1 MAKKKQDEEVDEYNV
16 FRCTTCADQPEFEGN
31 AIKEHLQQ
39 VHGIE
44 GEPKGTRR
52 MTMHVDGRTFF
63 RSTQEW
69 TLEGGVTL
77 VQFTQHRRIAVLRP
91 LAPPA
96 NPRNPRRRTRHNAIA
111 RMTKRGRQH
120 PVRSHTMITQFIQGS
135 AHSLPQLAAGSVQMI
150 ATLFDVFAC
159 GVGVAMHPMM
169 AVAAQGDE
177 VVRFGTQGGVACP
190 RFEVMSVEMTSSAA
204 SGASVIVSGVDS
216 AEYGLP
222 FSVAIGAL
230 AFWGAAVNV
239 IRVQRPTLS
248 ILAVSIATQVRLFDL
263 RLNAQ
268 NLSSFGRVGFTE
280 KRIHSTRAAH
290 VAIIRCREVLSAR
303 ARGNAVIS
311 QPLVNTFRI
320 AMNNLANVISA
331 KSFVNVLLAQPS
343 FVNRLLCALPVA
355 FALEGT
361 EAARLATA

>member
-120 PVRSHTMITQFIQGS
+120 PVRSHTMITL
-135 AHSLPQLAAGSVQMI
+135 SLHDETHIALRNCYAERDAIKALAGRPWASNAFGRVER
-150 ATLFDVFAC
+150 FPNV
-159 GVGVAMHPMM
+159 
-169 AVAAQGDE
+169 AVAA
-177 VVRFGTQGGVACP
+177 RFG
-190 RFEVMSVEMTSSAA
+190 
-204 SGASVIVSGVDS
+204 I
-216 AEYGLP
+216 
-222 FSVAIGAL
+222 
-230 AFWGAAVNV
+230 
-239 IRVQRPTLS
+239 
-248 ILAVSIATQVRLFDL
+248 
-263 RLNAQ
+263 
-268 NLSSFGRVGFTE
+268 
-280 KRIHSTRAAH
+280 
-290 VAIIRCREVLSAR
+290 
-303 ARGNAVIS
+303 
-311 QPLVNTFRI
+311 
-320 AMNNLANVISA
+320 
-331 KSFVNVLLAQPS
+331 
-343 FVNRLLCALPVA
+343 
-355 FALEGT
+355 
-361 EAARLATA
+361 

>member
-1 MAKKKQDEEVDEYNV
+1 MREMRAGSVHQEGIIPTMQPPISTAKPVLKL
-16 FRCTTCADQPEFEGN
+16 F
-31 AIKEHLQQ
+31 AIEDLL
-39 VHGIE
+39 GA
-44 GEPKGTRR
+44 PFNPTRR
-52 MTMHVDGRTFF
+52 TEKVYLATLREAILRLGFVAYPPLVSAEGRILDG
-63 RSTQEW
+63 
-69 TLEGGVTL
+69 
-77 VQFTQHRRIAVLRP
+77 HRRIAVLRP

-96 NPRNPRRRTRHNAIA
+96 NPRNPRRRTRPNAIA